1 MGRFSSGP
9 PVLRLFRGETAR
21 VVIGSFC
28 AIADEVEFMP
38 GGGHHYPKRVTT
50 FSPDQIDPDRYVYE
64 PGEPKG
70 DIVVGHDVWFG
81 YGAMVLSGVHIGNG
95 AVIGARAVVAGDVR
109 PYAIVVGN
117 PAREVGRRFS
127 DEQIEALGRI
137 RWWDWPLEKIQA
149 SLPLLAS
156 ERVDEFIA
164 AHDPGSGGSPAEY
177 RGREGVDA
185 TESRAGSS

>member
-1 MGRFSSGP
+1 
-9 PVLRLFRGETAR
+9 

-28 AIADEVEFMP
+28 AIAHEVEFMP

-50 FSPDQIDPDRYVYE
+50 FSPEQIDPDRYVYE
-64 PGEPKG
+64 PGEAKG
-70 DIVVGHDVWFG
+70 DIVVGHDVWIG
-81 YGAMVLSGVHIGNG
+81 YGAMVLSGVRIGNG
-95 AVIGARAVVAGDVR
+95 AVIGARAVVASDVR
-109 PYAIVVGN
+109 PYAIVAGN
-117 PAREVGRRFS
+117 PAQEVGRRFS
-127 DEQIEALGRI
+127 DEQIEALERI
-137 RWWDWPLEKIQA
+137 RWWDWPLEKIKA

-164 AHDPGSGGSPAEY
+164 AHDLGSGGSAAEY